1 MTDAMIMTVRGE
13 VPASAIKGG
22 GILVH
27 QRVLEKESS
36 VADVDI
42 AMEDLMFL
50 REHPMEKGNLML
62 SSETRAFR
70 ELERLAHVQSNCVVD
85 IHGRET
91 RDVKRL
97 KRMSEQLDLHILAAT
112 SVDVNSPDA
121 TNAAALTQLLVLDL
135 QYGIDNSTIQAS
147 IIYQRMPAASLANPS
162 ILQAISN
169 AQRVTNAPVYFSFE
183 PHSPSLAEVQTFLD
197 QYRSQFGGHL
207 HRVVLCHCDVWWQE
221 PAALQRV
228 AATTGVYLSF
238 DLLGLS
244 AVSDAIPFHSW
255 SSAAVPRD
263 FEIASCV
270 QSLLA
275 THSSRI
281 LLSSTITQ
289 TIQYHRCGGGGMV
302 HALTS
307 FKTKLFG
314 QDLTPEQQELWT
326 TLIFQNPLTLLQG
339 YIKPPPAA
347 LPKDYLTCSICRHQ
361 FEPIV
366 GEYYTKFEFVYC
378 STKCLRR
385 HRNAS
390 FAPIET

>member
-1 MTDAMIMTVRGE
+1 MIMTVRGE

-112 SVDVNSPDA
+112 SVDMNSPDA

-183 PHSPSLAEVQTFLD
+183 PHSPSLAE
-197 QYRSQFGGHL
+197 
-207 HRVVLCHCDVWWQE
+207 E